1 MGDYSNIYERRRLVY
16 LGGYRDR
23 GGAEINYKLACKKLY
38 LHKEAL
44 SVFVILVLG
53 TIILSYCTFVSE
65 RDYQP
70 HIFTLKDSVWF
81 TIYQAL
87 LCGYNNMGAKTEFG
101 QIVSMCVMFFGIIV
115 LSLAIAVVFNALAL
129 TSNESYALDWLR
141 EHQLKEKE
149 RNAATDYL
157 AYWWRYLAVKQST
170 DLPPDEQRKLQSEYY
185 SAAVGMF
192 NKMSGATGD
201 LAALSEHGDNNAE
214 EDCITNVKLV
224 GMLKRKTLGMSDG
237 DQMTEPCMFGTL
249 QDLEFRVNTLE
260 KGLGHIKDLLQQIL
274 DD

>member
-44 SVFVILVLG
+44 SVFVILIIG
-53 TIILSYCTFVSE
+53 TVILSYCTLVSE
-65 RDYQP
+65 RDFQP
-70 HIFTLKDSVWF
+70 HVFTLKDSVWF
-81 TIYQAL
+81 TIYQSL
-87 LCGYNNMGAKTEFG
+87 LCGYNNMSAKTEFG

-129 TSNESYALDWLR
+129 TSNETYALDWLQ
-141 EHQLKEKE
+141 EYQMKEKE

-170 DLPPDEQRKLQSEYY
+170 DMPPDEQRKLQSEYY
-185 SAAVGMF
+185 SAAVSMF
-192 NKMSGATGD
+192 NKMSGASGD
-201 LAALSEHGDNNAE
+201 LAALAEHGDSHAE
-214 EDCITNVKLV
+214 DDSMQNLQMVS
-224 GMLKRKTLGMSDG
+224 MLKRKTLGIVEG
-237 DQMTEPCMFGTL
+237 EEATEPSMSSAL
-249 QDLEFRVNTLE
+249 QAVEFRVSSL
-260 KGLGHIKDLLQQIL
+260 
-274 DD
+274 